1 MNIQRTVA
9 ARIAKLEI
17 EMAICRVIMEEC
29 TVEKQKIL
37 DKYLK

>member
-9 ARIAKLEI
+9 ERIAKLEI
-17 EMAICRVIMEEC
+17 EMTICCVKMEEC

-37 DKYLK
+37 NKYLK